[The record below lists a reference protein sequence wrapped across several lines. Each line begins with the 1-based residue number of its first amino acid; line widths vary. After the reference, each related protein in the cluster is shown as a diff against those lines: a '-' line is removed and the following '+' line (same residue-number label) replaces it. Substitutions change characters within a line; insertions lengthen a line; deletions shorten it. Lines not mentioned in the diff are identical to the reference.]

1 MGIEIKKMKKD
12 MSKWIW
18 FNGKTAEV
26 NSYVDFRR
34 EFNVLNDSF
43 KSHSE
48 LRISCETN
56 FAVWLNETFIGTG
69 QFDDYPGAETYST
82 FDLADKLVKGENL
95 IKITAY
101 HCGVNNASYISSE
114 PGLWFELW
122 IANKV
127 LLNSSKSTES
137 RISPV
142 YRQGEIARSTIQMGF
157 TFECDMRKDKDTQ
170 WQASREISD
179 HQPIPRPLPI
189 PVIKKR
195 TPFQIIAQ
203 GTLKRTADSSM
214 QNDYLSARRAN
225 EIFLNINLGEIH
237 YDKAVKLCKNSD
249 GIYIVVDMQRE
260 ECGFIDLEL
269 DAPANMIVDF
279 AVGEH
284 LADLRVR
291 SSIGGR
297 LFSSRLIT
305 KNGKQRFTHY
315 ITRAAGRYLQL
326 HFTNISGSFTLEY
339 AGMLP
344 FEYPLP
350 PTSKFKCADSIF
362 NKIYEV
368 SCRTLELCMHE
379 HYEDC
384 PWREQALYANDA
396 RNQAL
401 TGYYAFGEYDF
412 PAVSFELL
420 GRSAGDDGYMT
431 LCAPMD
437 SPFTIPSFTMVWFLA
452 MADHLRYS
460 GDFEYAKANLPLIH
474 KCLGHF
480 ISTMK
485 NNLLPS
491 PTGPDYWHFYDWA
504 DGLSGATG
512 SCPETKLNE
521 ERYDAPLNFLLIL
534 ALGAVAEICEQCGEA
549 KSATL
554 YQTIETKT
562 ADAAHKMFWNKDK
575 QLYCTG
581 SSKETQSHFA
591 ELTQALALLTRF
603 MPSAITIA
611 LRAKLAQKDNGMVK
625 TTLSQCFY
633 KFEALLQ
640 DKDKYGATV
649 FSQISNNWGK
659 MLYAG
664 ATSFW
669 ETEQGQADFDY
680 AGSLCHGWSATPAY
694 FYAAYILGVKPLSP
708 GFKTF
713 TVDPFFKATPQA
725 SGSIPTPAGDIT
737 ISWQENIDNNSA
749 IGEIIYPECLKVL
762 SKPENF
768 KLKPYA
774 KDKKEGL

>member
-1 MGIEIKKMKKD
+1 MQIT
-12 MSKWIW
+12 KWIW
-18 FNGKTAEV
+18 FDGKTAEV
-26 NSYVDFRR
+26 NSYVDFGQD
-34 EFNVLNDSF
+34 FFIDSLEYPA
-43 KSHSE
+43 E
-48 LRISCETN
+48 LLISCETN
-56 FAVWLNETFIGTG
+56 FVVWLNGKFIGTG
-69 QFDDYPGAETYST
+69 QFGDYPGAETYSS
-82 FDLADKLVKGENL
+82 FDLAGKLLEGENV
-95 IKITAY
+95 ITITVY
-101 HCGVNNASYISSE
+101 HCGVNNASYISSD
-114 PGLWFELW
+114 PGLWFELRL
-122 IANKV
+122 KDEPLV
-127 LLNSSKSTES
+127 CSSKDTLS
-137 RISPV
+137 RVSPV
-142 YRQGEIARSTIQMGF
+142 YKQGEMPRSTIQMGF
-157 TFECDMRKDKDTQ
+157 SFECDMTKDKDTR
-170 WQASREISD
+170 WQASKEISE
-179 HQPIPRPLPI
+179 HQPGPRPLPV
-189 PVIKKR
+189 PAIKKR

-203 GTLKRTADSSM
+203 GYLKRASDSSM

-225 EIFLNINLGEIH
+225 EIFTNINPGEIH
-237 YDKAVKLCKNSD
+237 YDKPVKACVNSD
-249 GIYIVVDMQRE
+249 GIYIVVDMERE

-269 DAPANMIVDF
+269 DAPENMIVDF

-326 HFTNISGSFTLEY
+326 HFTNITDPFTLEY

-344 FEYPLP
+344 FEYPLA

-401 TGYYAFGEYDF
+401 TGYYTFGEYSF
-412 PAVSFELL
+412 PAVSFKLL
-420 GRSAGDDGYMT
+420 GRSAGDDGYIT

-460 GDFEYAKANLPLIH
+460 GNVEYAKANLPLIH

-512 SCPETKLNE
+512 SSPDTDLNK
-521 ERYDAPLNFLLIL
+521 ERYDAPLNFLFIL
-534 ALGAVAEICEQCGEA
+534 ALRASSKICEECGEVKA
-549 KSATL
+549 AAS
-554 YQTIETKT
+554 YRSIETTT
-562 ADAAHKMFWNKDK
+562 ADAAHKMFWNQEK

-581 SSKETQSHFA
+581 SSKEMQSHFA
-591 ELTQALALLTRF
+591 ELTQSLALLTTSI
-603 MPSAITIA
+603 PTSITTD
-611 LRAKLAQKDNGMVK
+611 LRAKLAQKDNDMVK
-625 TTLSQCFY
+625 TTLSQCLY

-640 DKDKYGATV
+640 EKDKYGSTV
-649 FSQISNNWGK
+649 FAQISKDWSR

-669 ETEQGQADFDY
+669 ETELGQADFDY

-694 FYAAYILGVKPLSP
+694 FYGAYILGIKPVSP
-708 GFKTF
+708 GFKIF

-725 SGSIPTPAGDIT
+725 SGTIPTPDGDIT
-737 ISWQENIDNNSA
+737 ISWHENTNQDGNKSV
-749 IGEIIYPECLKVL
+749 IGEIAYPECLEVL
-762 SKPENF
+762 SKPEHF
-768 KLKPYA
+768 KLCPYT
-774 KDKKEGL
+774 L

>member
-1 MGIEIKKMKKD
+1 MQLTR
-12 MSKWIW
+12 WIW
-18 FNGKTAEV
+18 FNGKTAKV
-26 NSYVDFRR
+26 NSYVDFRQK
-34 EFNVLNDSF
+34 FNVDSL
-43 KSHSE
+43 KSPAE

-56 FAVWLNETFIGTG
+56 FVVWLNEEFIGTG
-69 QFDDYPGAETYST
+69 QFGDYPGAETYST
-82 FDLADKLVKGENL
+82 FDLSGKLLKGKNV
-95 IKITAY
+95 ITITAY

-114 PGLWFELW
+114 PGLWFELRS
-122 IANKV
+122 ANE
-127 LLNSSKSTES
+127 LLTNSNKSTMS

-142 YRQGEIARSTIQMGF
+142 YRQGEIPRSTMQMGF
-157 TFECDMRKDKDTQ
+157 SFECDMRKDGQ
-170 WQASREISD
+170 WQASQEISD
-179 HQPIPRPLPI
+179 NQPTPRPLPV

-195 TPFQIIAQ
+195 TPFQITAQ
-203 GTLKRTADSSM
+203 GYLKCTSDSSM

-225 EIFLNINLGEIH
+225 EIFSNINPGEIH
-237 YDKAVKLCKNSD
+237 RDKAVKVCAHFE

-260 ECGFIDLEL
+260 EGGFIDLEL
-269 DAPANMIVDF
+269 DAPENMIVDF

-291 SSIGGR
+291 SSVGGR

-315 ITRAAGRYLQL
+315 ISRAAGRYLQL
-326 HFTNISGSFTLEY
+326 HFTNITNSFTLEY
-339 AGMLP
+339 AGMLS
-344 FEYPLP
+344 FEYPLAL
-350 PTSKFKCADSIF
+350 TSKFKCADSIF

-384 PWREQALYANDA
+384 PWREQALYANDS

-401 TGYYAFGEYDF
+401 TGYYTFGEYDF

-460 GDFEYAKANLPLIH
+460 GNVEFAKANLPFIH
-474 KCLGHF
+474 KCLEQF

-504 DGLSGATG
+504 DGLSCADG
-512 SCPETKLNE
+512 SSPNNDLNE
-521 ERYDAPLNFLLIL
+521 ERYDAPLNFLFVL
-534 ALGAVAEICEQCGEA
+534 ALRAAAEICEQCGEE
-549 KSATL
+549 KSAAS
-554 YQTIETKT
+554 YRDIKT
-562 ADAAHKMFWNKDK
+562 ASVDATHKMFWNQEK

-581 SSKETQSHFA
+581 SSKDMQSHFA
-591 ELTQALALLTRF
+591 ELTQALALLTTS
-603 MPSAITIA
+603 MPFSITSG
-611 LRAKLAQKDNGMVK
+611 LRTKLAQQDNGMVK

-640 DKDKYGATV
+640 DKETYGSKV
-649 FSQISNNWGK
+649 FSQISNDWSK

-669 ETEQGQADFDY
+669 ETEQGQADFNY

-694 FYAAYILGVKPLSP
+694 FYGAYILGVKPLSP

-713 TVDPFFKATPQA
+713 AVDPFFEATPQA
-725 SGSIPTPAGDIT
+725 SGIIPTPAGDI
-737 ISWQENIDNNSA
+737 IVSWRESIDRDGNKSV
-749 IGEIIYPECLKVL
+749 IGEIIYPECLEIL
-762 SKPENF
+762 SKPKYF
-768 KLKPYA
+768 KLSSYA
-774 KDKKEGL
+774 L